1 MNENIDL
8 TKILDGC
15 PKGTKFYSPLFGEL
29 KFNCIYYNGSHDI
42 ELGCER
48 MNRIVAFR
56 PNGKYVMI
64 NMNCT
69 DCDGNYYRSD
79 ECLLFPS
86 KDQRDWSKFRRFWDK
101 PKIEKFD
108 PKTLQPF
115 DKILV
120 RDEADFIWKCNFF
133 AYINITK
140 QYKVICVDLAYKTC
154 IPYNDETK
162 HLVGALDDCPE
173 YYKWWEV

>member
-15 PKGTKFYSPLFGEL
+15 PKGTKFYNS
-29 KFNCIYYNGSHDI
+29 IYGDVYFEGI
-42 ELGCER
+42 EIRSDYPIRFSLYKDHYTNYSVTEKGTYCQS
-48 MNRIVAFR
+48 
-56 PNGKYVMI
+56 
-64 NMNCT
+64 
-69 DCDGNYYRSD
+69 CDG
-79 ECLLFPS
+79 ECIFFPS
-86 KDQRDWSKFRRFWDK
+86 KDQRDWSKFERFWDK
-101 PKIEKFD
+101 PKVEKFD
-108 PKTLQPF
+108 PKTLRPF

-162 HLVGALDDCPE
+162 HLLGTASDCPE
-173 YYKWWEV
+173 YYKWWEE